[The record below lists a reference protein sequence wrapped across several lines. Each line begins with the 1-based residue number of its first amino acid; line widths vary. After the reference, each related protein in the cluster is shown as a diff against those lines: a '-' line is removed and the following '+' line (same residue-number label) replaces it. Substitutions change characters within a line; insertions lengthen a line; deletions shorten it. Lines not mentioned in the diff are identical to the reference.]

1 MDFEKAVSFGIRSIV
16 KTADPRYNVALSG
29 GQLSWLEHCFDIAE
43 VVGSSPIPPTEK
55 KPQFGAF
62 LIINVLFGL

>member
-29 GQLSWLEHCFDIAE
+29 G
-43 VVGSSPIPPTEK
+43 
-55 KPQFGAF
+55 
-62 LIINVLFGL
+62 